1 VRCARE
7 PEALSAARSSV
18 RWVPVEHEVVA
29 EMNNNNRNAN
39 NLNNNNLNNNNLNN
53 NNANNN

>member
-39 NLNNNNLNNNNLNN
+39 NLNNNNLNNNN
-53 NNANNN
+53 ANNN